1 MICNSLTVTVI
12 ILITERKRPAMRVN
26 VMLQSDFTV
35 TVKGLTKIGR
45 QKGKLPQIETL
56 TILSLT
62 LQDDAKQHT

>member
-1 MICNSLTVTVI
+1 MICNSLNVTVI

-45 QKGKLPQIETL
+45 QKDKLPQIETL

>member
-1 MICNSLTVTVI
+1 
-12 ILITERKRPAMRVN
+12 MRVN

-45 QKGKLPQIETL
+45 QKDKLPQIETL

>member
-35 TVKGLTKIGR
+35 TVKGLTKTGR
-45 QKGKLPQIETL
+45 QKDKLPQIETL